1 MQAYLGAHNPREPL
15 NTLDQG
21 QRDAIYARLAER
33 VAQWLDPI
41 PAVPPR
47 RTGPRFELAIML
59 HARRDY
65 WEHRFSLPQAP
76 DFARPALDCPTP
88 EMLFRYPGYT
98 VDGEDLF
105 QLLFGSDVRQSG
117 EILGAAFGGVP
128 TADPTRYPL
137 RVRLLTDDD
146 RLCALPW
153 ATIAYQGRRLASDGW
168 TVELHAASHAG
179 FPEYPPHTCYF
190 PGKVVLIGAGDAA
203 QTPQGMAHLH
213 DVQHFFH
220 RHWQQAPEPVLVRT
234 NTELRAALR
243 TGSTRLVYYY
253 GAASHDGLLLEG
265 AERCFPWSELAEL
278 LQRSRSVSAVFLN
291 LLGETS
297 FSAIS
302 QGRVL
307 LNGAM
312 AVLLQC
318 NEHLAATAAARAA
331 LDWLHSV
338 FAASERLDP
347 VVALHQHQHGQ
358 VAAWTHYASWQTIA
372 PKRLEMPGLVNLLLD
387 RRSQRAE
394 LSTAQHEFYTL
405 KDRRIY
411 QAVAFGTAG
420 CRVTEFP
427 AMASQHLRNN
437 KREQEVILHR
447 SFQIPAKLDT
457 VQRVDDLVRQQL
469 GIATRQSVLSALL
482 GQETM
487 RGTDFWFPVLGWVLQ
502 RPLEDAEAG
511 VGLVRI
517 IAEWCRT
524 RLLQDMQASTQQA
537 NVRVISV
544 LAMETAS
551 LDVAD
556 VLAARITDLTEE
568 LNREESFHLGELEAL
583 AGVRRQDLSN
593 YFQDHQLCSCD
604 DRYRREFPQLLIGED
619 AGRCRSTK
627 RSAPSGA
634 ANPTTGAICLRSC
647 AT

>member
-1 MQAYLGAHNPREPL
+1 MDEQKIDIGDRFHPEIEQALAESSIGILLLSNRFFTSEYIRQYELPYLLQQAEQKKLRLASLYVTAISNDAFRVTLQVDGQQRTVDLQAYLGAHNPREPL

-88 EMLFRYPGYT
+88 GMLFRYPGYT
-98 VDGEDLF
+98 IDGEDLF
-105 QLLFGSDVRQSG
+105 QLLFGSDVRISG

-137 RVRLLTDDD
+137 RVRLLTDDE

-153 ATIAYQGRRLASDGW
+153 ATMAYQGRRLASDGW

-179 FPEYPPHTCYF
+179 FPEFPPHTCYF
-190 PGKVVLIGAGDAA
+190 PGKVVLIGAADAA

-220 RHWQQAPEPVLVRT
+220 RHWQQAPEPVFVRT

-253 GAASHDGLLLEG
+253 GEASRDGLLLEG
-265 AERCFPWSELAEL
+265 AELCFPWSELAEL

-291 LLGETS
+291 LLGEAS

-302 QGRVL
+302 QGRLL

-318 NEHLAATAAARAA
+318 NEHLAATAAARTA

-338 FAASERLDP
+338 FAASERIDP

-358 VAAWTHYASWQTIA
+358 VTAWTYYASWHTMA

-394 LSTAQHEFYTL
+394 LSTAQHEFYTF

-437 KREQEVILHR
+437 KREREIFLHR
-447 SFQIPAKLDT
+447 SFRIPAKLDT

-482 GQETM
+482 GQGTM
-487 RGTDFWFPVLGWVLQ
+487 RGTDFWFPVLGWVFSGHWRML
-502 RPLEDAEAG
+502 
-511 VGLVRI
+511 
-517 IAEWCRT
+517 RT
-524 RLLQDMQASTQQA
+524 
-537 NVRVISV
+537 V
-544 LAMETAS
+544 
-551 LDVAD
+551 
-556 VLAARITDLTEE
+556 
-568 LNREESFHLGELEAL
+568 
-583 AGVRRQDLSN
+583 
-593 YFQDHQLCSCD
+593 
-604 DRYRREFPQLLIGED
+604 
-619 AGRCRSTK
+619 
-627 RSAPSGA
+627 
-634 ANPTTGAICLRSC
+634 
-647 AT
+647 